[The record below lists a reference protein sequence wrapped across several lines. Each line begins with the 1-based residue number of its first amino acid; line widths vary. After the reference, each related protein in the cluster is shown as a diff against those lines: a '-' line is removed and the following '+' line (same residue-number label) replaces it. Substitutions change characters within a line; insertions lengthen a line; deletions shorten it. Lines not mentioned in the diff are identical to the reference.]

1 MMVSNLPID
10 PARFVEAAAPL
21 VDLTI
26 NEGYREGVVA
36 AFAGIV
42 VLAEVVMSFPLEPS
56 LEPAPVFQP

>member
-1 MMVSNLPID
+1 MVSNLPID

-21 VDLTI
+21 VDLSI
-26 NEGYREGVVA
+26 EECYRDGVIA

-42 VLAEVVMSFPLEPS
+42 ALAELVTSFPLEPS